1 MSADL
6 LAPGGSGI
14 PLPPGFER
22 AALEDEV
29 AEGELL
35 GVVTESGR
43 AVCLLRFG
51 GEVHALVDRCTHQHF
66 PLSSGSLE
74 RDGTL
79 LCIWH
84 GASFDCRTGAV
95 RHPPAEVAVRTYD
108 VRVEGGAILVGPERR

>member
-1 MSADL
+1 MSADV
-6 LAPGGSGI
+6 LARGGAGV
-14 PLPPGFER
+14 PLPSGFEL
-22 AALEDEV
+22 AAREDEV

-43 AVCLLRFG
+43 AVCLLRFQ

-74 RDGTL
+74 RDGTV

-95 RHPPAEVAVRTYD
+95 RHPPAEVPVRTYD

>member
-1 MSADL
+1 MSADTV
-6 LAPGGSGI
+6 ARGAGGDTV
-14 PLPPGFER
+14 PPGFEV
-22 AALEDEV
+22 AARDDEV

-43 AVCLLRFG
+43 AVCLLRFR

-74 RDGTL
+74 RDGTV

-95 RHPPAEVAVRTYD
+95 RHPPAETPVRTHE
-108 VRVEGGAILVGPERR
+108 VRIVDGTVLVGPERR

>member
-1 MSADL
+1 MSAPPVGRGEQ
-6 LAPGGSGI
+6 AP
-14 PLPPGFER
+14 PLPPGFEV
-22 AALEDEV
+22 AARLEELDE
-29 AEGELL
+29 GSLL

-43 AVCLLRFG
+43 AICLVRFQ

-74 RDGTL
+74 RDGTV

-95 RHPPAEVAVRTYD
+95 RHPPAETPVRTHE
-108 VRVEGGAILVGPERR
+108 VRVVGGTVLVGPERR

>member
-1 MSADL
+1 MSADA
-6 LAPGGSGI
+6 LATGGAGAA
-14 PLPPGFER
+14 LPPGFEI
-22 AALEDEV
+22 AASDREL

-43 AVCLLRFG
+43 AVCLLRYQ

-74 RDGTL
+74 RDGSV

-95 RHPPAEVAVRTYD
+95 RHPPAEVPVRTHD
-108 VRVEGGAILVGPERR
+108 VRVVDGVILVGPERR

>member
-1 MSADL
+1 MSAPPVGRGEP
-6 LAPGGSGI
+6 AT
-14 PLPPGFER
+14 PLPPGFEV
-22 AALEDEV
+22 AARLEELDE
-29 AEGELL
+29 GSLL

-43 AVCLLRFG
+43 AICLARFH

-74 RDGTL
+74 RDGTV

-95 RHPPAEVAVRTYD
+95 RHPPAETPVRTHE
-108 VRVEGGAILVGPERR
+108 VRVVDGTVLVGPERR